1 MGVIALLG
9 SCFFSE
15 KKMPSK
21 RWMCCRVGLV
31 GSLGSGSG
39 SLSGKIGNLFQA
51 EWGSALPRG
60 WQRVSGCICLCF
72 VLKCQKIIHST
83 SI

>member
-31 GSLGSGSG
+31 GSLGSG